1 MNVVYSGVAG
11 RVVVEVG
18 LSADRPLSVVG
29 VQVYVF
35 FSTKYGAGIAA
46 EYKKKTKRDNKD

>member
-11 RVVVEVG
+11 RVVVGVG